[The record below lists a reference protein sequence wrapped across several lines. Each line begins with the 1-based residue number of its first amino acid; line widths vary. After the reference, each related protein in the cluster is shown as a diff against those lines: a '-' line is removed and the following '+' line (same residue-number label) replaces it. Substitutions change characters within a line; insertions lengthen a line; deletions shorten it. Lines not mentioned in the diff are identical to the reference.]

1 MQHCA
6 KKKSTFHAKSRAKG
20 SDCNVGKSCELIE
33 IENLDVKQI
42 RDYYDMTS
50 KGKKI
55 NIQSCEW
62 NEIMSCESSC
72 LMYQVYLVEMMNYRA
87 EAGKAKLFGCC
98 AGKRQL
104 LAGLASHVN

>member
-1 MQHCA
+1 MCA
-6 KKKSTFHAKSRAKG
+6 SHVNYVIG
-20 SDCNVGKSCELIE
+20 
-33 IENLDVKQI
+33 IENYVKQF
-42 RDYYDMTS
+42 RDYDMTG

-72 LMYQVYLVEMMNYRA
+72 LMYQVYLVEIMHCRA
-87 EAGKAKLFGCC
+87 KAGKAKLFGCC